1 MEKDSNIQP
10 MQSDFEQIKK
20 VTEKGKEYWSARE
33 LATALG
39 YSTWQKFNRVLNK
52 ALKVAH
58 ERGMVMGEHFNQVV
72 EMVKL
77 GSGTFREVENF
88 HLSRIAC
95 LIIAENGDGKKPQ
108 VQAARIYFKEQTTAL
123 ELIENQNTSRILIYK
138 THQGESRVEVIF
150 NGQTFWLTQKR
161 MSDLYGVDVSTINY
175 HLGEIYETGE
185 LKEKATIRK
194 FPITA
199 ADGKDY
205 DTMVYNLDLIWK
217 SGTGRNSAYLARTKE
232 INQLGITVVR
242 TISEL
247 DSAGTVT
254 VEGRFSPLQRL
265 VPSSG
270 QNQQHSLSC

>member
-20 VTEKGKEYWSARE
+20 VTDKGKEYWSARE

-52 ALKVAH
+52 ALKVAQ
-58 ERGMVMGEHFNQVV
+58 ERGMDMGEHFNQVV

-77 GSGTFREVENF
+77 
-88 HLSRIAC
+88 
-95 LIIAENGDGKKPQ
+95 
-108 VQAARIYFKEQTTAL
+108 
-123 ELIENQNTSRILIYK
+123 
-138 THQGESRVEVIF
+138 GESRVEVIF

-194 FPITA
+194 IGIVQTEGEREVNRPQ
-199 ADGKDY
+199 
-205 DTMVYNLDLIWK
+205 MMYNLDAIIAV
-217 SGTGRNSAYLARTKE
+217 GYRVNSYQAT
-232 INQLGITVVR
+232 QF
-242 TISEL
+242 
-247 DSAGTVT
+247 
-254 VEGRFSPLQRL
+254 RF
-265 VPSSG
+265 V
-270 QNQQHSLSC
+270 